1 MVPIKDIETTITSK
15 VHVYCLG
22 LKYLLV
28 GLLSGLA
35 LSHFVQTFIYEKYKY
50 VITLKKNLSGLW
62 CYSSEFSYSEL
73 SNKHGVFREKLSNSN
88 FFTYTD
94 EKKVPTLRFST
105 I

>member
-50 VITLKKNLSGLW
+50 VITLKKKS
-62 CYSSEFSYSEL
+62 
-73 SNKHGVFREKLSNSN
+73 FRLMMLQ
-88 FFTYTD
+88 FRIF
-94 EKKVPTLRFST
+94 LL
-105 I
+105 